1 MTSLFIY
8 LRLSKAVFQ
17 QQVRILIIQRYIYT
31 ELLQKLLWILSL
43 LILVFASNK
52 FVGFL
57 GDAAEGNLP
66 ADMVFL
72 MLAYKMLATL
82 PKILPVSILIAML
95 LAFSRMA
102 SDRELVILAAAGV
115 SKVFQIKVVTRFAL
129 VFCLFV
135 SVVTLYLAPMAEQNI
150 HELKER
156 AKQESDISGIKP
168 GQFKEFSQGDRV
180 VYVQNPSP
188 EKGSMEEVFL
198 QVRQEGKLGVLTSD
212 SARFKIDRKSG
223 NKYVIFSDGR
233 RYVGEP
239 GLLDYQITEYDK
251 YAIQTEGAS
260 ASSTTGKIAGLSTTE
275 IFNSDNKHYQAE
287 FQWRLSLILSCLLLS
302 ILAILL
308 MQSNPGERRYTPF
321 VIGIS
326 IYLIYSNLLGIAQTL
341 LKRDVIPGFIGLW
354 WVHLTLIAVLLALF
368 YLPQIRYL
376 INDDKE
382 HQLIPAEGSE
392 D

>member
-1 MTSLFIY
+1 
-8 LRLSKAVFQ
+8 
-17 QQVRILIIQRYIYT
+17 LIIQRYIYK
-31 ELLQKLLWILSL
+31 ELLQKLVWILSL

-57 GDAAEGNLP
+57 ADAAEGSLP

-72 MLAYKMLATL
+72 MLGFKMLATL

-102 SDRELVILAAAGV
+102 TDRELVILAASGI
-115 SKVFQIKVVTRFAL
+115 STVFQIKVVTQFAL
-129 VFCLFV
+129 VFCLLV
-135 SVVTLYLAPMAEQNI
+135 SVITLYFAPWAERNI

-156 AKQESDISGIKP
+156 AKQEADISGIKA

-180 VYVQNPSP
+180 VYVQNPSL
-188 EKGSMEEVFL
+188 EKGSMQEVFL

-212 SARFKIDRKSG
+212 SARFKIDPKSG
-223 NKYVIFSDGR
+223 NKYAVFSEGR

-239 GLLDYQITEYDK
+239 GLLDYQVTEYEK
-251 YAIQTEGAS
+251 YAILTESAS
-260 ASSTTGKIAGLSTTE
+260 ASATAGKISSLPTTE
-275 IFNSDNKHYQAE
+275 IMLSNNKVHQAE

-308 MQSNPGERRYTPF
+308 MQSHANERRYTPF

-341 LKRDVIPGFIGLW
+341 LKRDTIPAFIGLW
-354 WVHLTLIAVLLALF
+354 WVHLVLIAVLLILF
-368 YLPQIRYL
+368 YMPKIRQM
-376 INDDKE
+376 INYDDE
-382 HQLIPAEGSE
+382 HQLIRAEGSR

>member
-1 MTSLFIY
+1 M
-8 LRLSKAVFQ
+8 
-17 QQVRILIIQRYIYT
+17 IIQRYIYK
-31 ELLQKLLWILSL
+31 ELIQKLFWILSL

-57 GDAAEGNLP
+57 ADAAEGKLP

-72 MLAYKMLATL
+72 MLGFKMLATL

-102 SDRELVILAAAGV
+102 TDRELVILAASGI
-115 SKVFQIKVVTRFAL
+115 STKFQIKVVSQFAV

-135 SVVTLYLAPMAEQNI
+135 AVITLYFAPWAERNV
-150 HELKER
+150 HALKER
-156 AKQESDISGIKP
+156 AKQESDISGIKA

-188 EKGSMEEVFL
+188 EKGTMEEVFL

-212 SARFKIDRKSG
+212 SAHFKVDPKSG
-223 NKYVIFSDGR
+223 NKYAVFTDGR

-239 GLLDYQITEYDK
+239 GLLDYQITEYET
-251 YAIQTEGAS
+251 YAIQTESAS
-260 ASSTTGKIAGLSTTE
+260 ASSAAGKISSLPTTE
-275 IFNSDNKHYQAE
+275 IMFSDNKAHQAE
-287 FQWRLSLILSCLLLS
+287 FQWRLSLIFSCLLLS
-302 ILAILL
+302 VLAILL
-308 MQSNPGERRYTPF
+308 MQSHANEKRYTPF

-341 LKRDVIPGFIGLW
+341 LKRDAIPAYIGLW
-354 WVHLTLIAVLLALF
+354 WVHLILIGMLFLLF
-368 YLPQIRYL
+368 YMPHLRQIL
-376 INDDKE
+376 NKDDE
-382 HQLIPAEGSE
+382 HQLILADNIDDQDG
-392 D
+392 

>member
-1 MTSLFIY
+1 
-8 LRLSKAVFQ
+8 V
-17 QQVRILIIQRYIYT
+17 IIQRYIYR
-31 ELLQKLLWILSL
+31 ELLQKLVWILSL

-57 GDAAEGNLP
+57 ADAAEGSLP

-72 MLAYKMLATL
+72 MLGFKMLATL

-102 SDRELVILAAAGV
+102 SDRELVILSASGI
-115 SKVFQIKVVTRFAL
+115 STKFQIKVVTRFAI
-129 VFCLFV
+129 VFCLVV
-135 SVVTLYLAPMAEQNI
+135 SVVTLYLAPWAERNI
-150 HELKER
+150 HDLKER
-156 AKQESDISGIKP
+156 AKQESDISGIKA

-212 SARFKIDRKSG
+212 SARFRIDPKSG
-223 NKYVIFSDGR
+223 NKYVVFSEGR

-239 GLLDYQITEYDK
+239 GMLDYQITEYDK
-251 YAIQTEGAS
+251 YAIQTESAQ
-260 ASSTTGKIAGLSTTE
+260 ASSTAGKISSLPTSE
-275 IFNSDNKHYQAE
+275 IMVSENKAHKAE
-287 FQWRLSLILSCLLLS
+287 FQWRLSLVLSCLLLS

-308 MQSNPGERRYTPF
+308 MQSHANERRYLPF

-341 LKRDVIPGFIGLW
+341 LKRDVIPAFIGLW
-354 WVHLTLIAVLLALF
+354 WVHLILIAVLVTLY
-368 YLPQIRYL
+368 YLPQIRYM
-376 INDDKE
+376 INDDDE

-392 D
+392 E

>member
-1 MTSLFIY
+1 M
-8 LRLSKAVFQ
+8 
-17 QQVRILIIQRYIYT
+17 IIQRYIYT
-31 ELLQKLLWILSL
+31 ELLQKLVWILSL

-57 GDAAEGNLP
+57 ADAAEGSLP

-72 MLAYKMLATL
+72 MLGYKMLATL

-95 LAFSRMA
+95 LAFSRMS
-102 SDRELVILAAAGV
+102 SDRELVILAASGI

-129 VFCLFV
+129 VFCLFA
-135 SVVTLYLAPMAEQNI
+135 SVITLYLSPWAEQSI
-150 HELKER
+150 HVLKER

-188 EKGSMEEVFL
+188 EKASMEEVFL
-198 QVRQEGKLGVLTSD
+198 QVREEGKLGVLTSD
-212 SARFKIDRKSG
+212 SARFKIDKQSG
-223 NKYVIFSDGR
+223 NKYVVFNEGR

-239 GLLDYQITEYDK
+239 GLLDYQITEYEK
-251 YAIQTEGAS
+251 YAILTESAKAS
-260 ASSTTGKIAGLSTTE
+260 ATGGKMSSLPTYE
-275 IFNSDNKHYQAE
+275 IMASENKSHQAE
-287 FQWRLSLILSCLLLS
+287 FQWRISLILSCLLLS

-308 MQSNPGERRYTPF
+308 MLSHTSERRYTPF

-341 LKRDVIPGFIGLW
+341 LKRDVIPAIVGLW
-354 WVHLTLIAVLLALF
+354 WVHLLLIVVLLTLY
-368 YLPQIRYL
+368 YLPQIRYM
-376 INDDKE
+376 INEDDE
-382 HQLIPAEGSE
+382 HQLIPAEDSE
-392 D
+392 EQ